1 MKNFFNKLTF
11 LLTLSLS
18 LVLTSCNTAGGGALT
33 GAMFGGIIGSS
44 IGGIGGGYR
53 GSNVGTLVGMAVGA
67 GTGAAIGAAAE
78 SQERER
84 VREHYRNLHIDRDY
98 DDIEYDDLR
107 KGKIEMDDV
116 KVGHNDDD
124 DYDFSASKAERKH
137 KNSGY
142 SKEPVY
148 NDVIELEP
156 SKDTAPNQS
165 QSVSVSD
172 LKGANEAAVAP
183 PAAVVEVSE
192 TGAKVTTPIVISN
205 ARFINNDNTTH
216 IAKGELV
223 KVSFEVRNASDKN
236 LYGIVP
242 TVTETTG
249 NKHLLISPSTLIENL
264 GSHKAIRYT
273 AYISAEQSLKKGTAH
288 FQICVMSAGKQ
299 LSNVIEFDVELN

>member
-78 SQERER
+78 SREREAEAEYR
-84 VREHYRNLHIDRDY
+84 RGERESVREHYRSLGINAKP
-98 DDIEYDDLR
+98 DDN
-107 KGKIEMDDV
+107 DDV
-116 KVGHNDDD
+116 YGAPRHSNDDGG
-124 DYDFSASKAERKH
+124 
-137 KNSGY
+137 SGY
-142 SKEPVY
+142 SAEPIY
-148 NDVIELEP
+148 DDRIDFDATPNDKI
-156 SKDTAPNQS
+156 TAKTDS
-165 QSVSVSD
+165 TRI
-172 LKGANEAAVAP
+172 P
-183 PAAVVEVSE
+183 PAVVEVSE
-192 TGAKVTTPIVISN
+192 SGATITTPVVISN